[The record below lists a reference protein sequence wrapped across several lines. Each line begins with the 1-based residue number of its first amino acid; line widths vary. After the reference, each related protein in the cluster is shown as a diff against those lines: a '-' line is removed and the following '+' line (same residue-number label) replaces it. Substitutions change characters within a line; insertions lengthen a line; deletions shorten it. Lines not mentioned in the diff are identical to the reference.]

1 MVKNYDAIL
10 FHHLEIQLI
19 NIHCFMDDHKEKSKQ
34 DRLFDEFPPVTTE
47 QWEAVIEQDLKGA
60 DYARKLIWNT
70 REGFPV
76 KPYYRQE
83 DLERLKYLNIFPGSF
98 PFVRSGRINENNWF
112 VRQNLPVDDIGKTNK
127 KALTILM
134 NGVDSLG
141 FVLDQSKAPAIDE
154 IEQLMENIY
163 AQVVEVNFVCGSQ
176 APMVVAHYLELVKK
190 YNRDLELIHGSV
202 DFDPIGRLIVG
213 GNWYENEEKDFD
225 RCAEI
230 IKATLHTPHFRTL
243 AVHATHFKNAG
254 STIVQELAFALAYG
268 AEYLT
273 RLTGKGISIDTIAPN
288 IKFHFASGTNYFMEI
303 AKIRAFR
310 LLWAKVVNAYGPSDV
325 EYTRTHIHSVTT
337 QWNKTVY
344 DAHVNMLRTTTE
356 AMAAIIGGTNSLT
369 VLPYDAIFEDTTDF
383 SERIARNQQ
392 MVLKEESYLD
402 KIVDPGA
409 GSYYIEN
416 LTDSLIDAAW
426 KLFLEIDE
434 TGGFIEAFRIGTI
447 QQQIKATAEKR
458 DQDVAT
464 RREILV
470 GTNQYPNYNEMI
482 SPAIDRQRLEPM
494 DCTGA
499 DAIVETLKPYR
510 GAMAFEQLRSE
521 TDVYAHE
528 HHRPKV
534 FMFTFGSLSMRR
546 ARSQFAGNFFACA
559 GYEIIDNNGFKTID
573 SGIET
578 LRKVK
583 PEVVVICAA
592 DDDYPVIAPEILHKI
607 GKEAIVVIA
616 GYPKDTVEELK
627 AKGLKHFI
635 HVKSNVLETLKEFQ
649 KLLGIK

>member
-1 MVKNYDAIL
+1 
-10 FHHLEIQLI
+10 
-19 NIHCFMDDHKEKSKQ
+19 MDDHKEESKQ
-34 DRLFDEFPPVTTE
+34 DRLFAEFPPVSTAE
-47 QWEAVIEQDLKGA
+47 WEAVIAQDLKGG
-60 DYARKLIWNT
+60 DYARKLVWNT

-76 KPYYRQE
+76 KPYYRRE
-83 DLERLKYLNIFPGSF
+83 DLGKLSYLNVFPGNF
-98 PFVRSGRINENNWF
+98 PYVRSGRIDQNNWF
-112 VRQNLPVDDIGKTNK
+112 VRQDLPVGDIRQTNK

-134 NGVDSLG
+134 NGIDALG
-141 FVLDQSKAPAIDE
+141 FVLDQRKAPSIDD

-163 AQVVEVNFVCGSQ
+163 AQVVEVNFVCGVQ
-176 APMVVAHYLELVKK
+176 APVVVRHYLELVKK

-225 RCAEI
+225 TCADI
-230 IKATLHTPHFRTL
+230 LKATRHTPHFRTL
-243 AVHATHFKNAG
+243 AVQATHFKNAG
-254 STIVQELAFALAYG
+254 SNIVQEMAFALAYG
-268 AEYLT
+268 SEYLT
-273 RLTGKGISIDTIAPN
+273 RLTGKGISIDTVAPN
-288 IKFHFASGTNYFMEI
+288 IKFHFAVGANYFMEI

-310 LLWAKVVNAYGPSDV
+310 LLWSKVVNAYGPSDA
-325 EYTRTHIHSVTT
+325 EYTRTHIHSVNT
-337 QWNKTVY
+337 QWNKTTY

-356 AMAAIIGGTNSLT
+356 SMAAIIGGTNSLT
-369 VLPYDAIFEDTTDF
+369 VLPYDAIFENTTDF

-416 LTDSLIDAAW
+416 LTDSLIEAAW
-426 KLFLEIDE
+426 KRFLEIDE
-434 TGGFIEAFRIGTI
+434 AGGFVEAFRKGII

-482 SPAIDRQRLEPM
+482 NPDINSQRLEPA
-494 DCTGA
+494 DCSGA

-521 TDVYAHE
+521 TDAYARQ

-534 FMFTFGSLSMRR
+534 FMFTYGSLSMRR

-559 GYEIIDNNGFKTID
+559 GYEIIDNNGFKTIE
-573 SGIET
+573 SGIEA
-578 LRKVK
+578 LRKAK
-583 PEVVVICAA
+583 PEIVVLCAA
-592 DDDYPVIAPEILHKI
+592 DEDYPVIAPDIYERI

-649 KLLGIK
+649 KLLGLK

>member
-1 MVKNYDAIL
+1 MA
-10 FHHLEIQLI
+10 EQ
-19 NIHCFMDDHKEKSKQ
+19 KEKTKQ
-34 DRLFDEFPPVTTE
+34 ALLFSDFPPISTE
-47 QWEAVIEQDLKGA
+47 QWEAVIQKDLKGA

-76 KPYYRQE
+76 KPYYRSE
-83 DLERLKYLNIFPGSF
+83 DLENLSYLNIFPGNF
-98 PFVRSGRINENNWF
+98 PFVRGERIKHNNWF
-112 VRQNLPVDDIGKTNK
+112 VRQNLVVDDIGKTNK

-141 FVLDQSKAPAIDE
+141 FVLDQRKAPTKDE

-163 AQVVEVNFVCGSQ
+163 AQSVEVNFICDPH
-176 APMVVAHYLELVKK
+176 APVVARHYLELVKK
-190 YNRDLELIHGSV
+190 YNRDLELIHGSAGY
-202 DFDPIGRLIVG
+202 DPIGRLIVG
-213 GNWYENEEKDFD
+213 GNWYESEEKDFD
-225 RCAEI
+225 TCAEI
-230 IKATLHTPHFRTL
+230 IEATLHSPHFRAL
-243 AVHATHFKNAG
+243 SVHATHFKNAG
-254 STIVQELAFALAYG
+254 SNLVQELAFALAYG

-288 IKFHFASGTNYFMEI
+288 IKFNFAIGSNYFMEI

-325 EYTRTHIHSVTT
+325 DFTRTHIHSVTT
-337 QWNKTVY
+337 QWNKTIY

-369 VLPYDAIFEDTTDF
+369 VLPYDAIFEDTSDF

-392 MVLKEESYLD
+392 LLLKEESYLD
-402 KIVDPGA
+402 KIVDPAA

-416 LTDSLIDAAW
+416 LTDSLIEAAW

-434 TGGFIEAFRIGTI
+434 AGGFVEAFRKGII
-447 QQQIKATAEKR
+447 QQQIKTTAEKR

-470 GTNQYPNYNEMI
+470 GTNQYPNFGEMI
-482 SPAIDRQRLEPM
+482 NPDIDRQRLEPT
-494 DCTGA
+494 DCSSD
-499 DAIVETLKPYR
+499 DAIVETLKLYR

-521 TDVYAHE
+521 TDAYTRK

-534 FMFTFGSLSMRR
+534 FMFTYGSLSMRR

-573 SGIET
+573 SGLEA

-583 PEVVVICAA
+583 PQIVVICAA
-592 DDDYPVIAPEILHKI
+592 DDDYPAIAPEINEKI
-607 GKEAIVVIA
+607 GKEAIVVVA
-616 GYPKDTVEELK
+616 GYPKDIVEELK

>member
-1 MVKNYDAIL
+1 
-10 FHHLEIQLI
+10 
-19 NIHCFMDDHKEKSKQ
+19 MDEHKENTKQ
-34 DRLFDEFPPVTTE
+34 ARLFDEFPPIGTE
-47 QWEAVIEQDLKGA
+47 QWEALIQQDLKGA
-60 DYARKLIWNT
+60 DYTRRLVWNT

-76 KPYYRQE
+76 KPYYRRQ
-83 DLERLKYLNIFPGSF
+83 DLEKLSYLNIFPGDF
-98 PFVRSGRINENNWF
+98 PFVRGERIKQNNWF
-112 VRQNLPVDDIGKTNK
+112 VRQNLIVDDIGKTNK

-141 FVLDQSKAPAIDE
+141 FVLDQSKAPTIDE
-154 IEQLMENIY
+154 IEKLMENIY
-163 AQVVEVNFVCGSQ
+163 AQAVEVNFICGPH
-176 APMVVAHYLELVKK
+176 APVVVRHYMELVKK

-202 DFDPIGRLIVG
+202 GYDPIGRLIVG
-213 GNWYENEEKDFD
+213 GNWYESEEKDFD
-225 RCAEI
+225 TCAEI
-230 IKATLHTPHFRTL
+230 IKATLHTPHFRAL

-288 IKFHFASGTNYFMEI
+288 IKFNFASGVNYFMEI

-325 EYTRTHIHSVTT
+325 EYTRTHIHTVNT

-356 AMAAIIGGTNSLT
+356 AMSAIIGGTNSLT
-369 VLPYDAIFEDTTDF
+369 VLPYDTIFENTSEF

-392 MVLKEESYLD
+392 LLLKEESYLD
-402 KIVDPGA
+402 KIVDPGG

-416 LTDSLIDAAW
+416 LTDSLIEAAW

-434 TGGFIEAFRIGTI
+434 AGGFVEAFRKGII

-470 GTNQYPNYNEMI
+470 GTNQYPNFGEMI
-482 SPAIDRQRLEPM
+482 SPEIESQRLEPM
-494 DCTGA
+494 DCTGK

-521 TDVYAHE
+521 TDAYTRKN
-528 HHRPKV
+528 HRPKV

-546 ARSQFAGNFFACA
+546 ARSQFASNFFACA

-573 SGIET
+573 SGIEA

-583 PEVVVICAA
+583 AEIVVVCAA
-592 DDDYPVIAPEILHKI
+592 DDDYPVIAPEIFEKV

-627 AKGLKHFI
+627 AKGIQHFI